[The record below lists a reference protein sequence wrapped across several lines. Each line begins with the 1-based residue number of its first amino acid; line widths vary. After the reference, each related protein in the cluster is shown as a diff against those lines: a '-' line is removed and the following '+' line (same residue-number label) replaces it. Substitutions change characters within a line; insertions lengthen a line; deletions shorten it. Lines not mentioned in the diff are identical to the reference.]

1 MLTGRTLMLLLISL
15 VLASGAVF
23 IANKLIKP
31 KGEGETSQVEY
42 TTVVVAALDIPQW
55 NTVDEL
61 DLTEKLWPKDAVT
74 QDMFTDKAKV
84 LGKIAIVNV
93 FKDEALNA
101 HRVVDAKGGNVF
113 SLGFPENM
121 RAFTLRIN
129 DVSGVGGFLAPDN
142 RVDVLASKKLPG
154 TIVQTLGTTEQTVTE
169 TLIQDIKVLAVDQE
183 ASTDAKKPVVVRSV
197 TLEMTP
203 QQAEEVFNA
212 QQQGTIQLALR
223 NPTDRS
229 LYTKPELMASVV
241 PSLPRPKVVG
251 TTGRVFNVI
260 RGMTPSKIH
269 CQGSVCSETPS

>member
-42 TTVVVAALDIPQW
+42 TTVVFAALDIPQW

-61 DLTEKLWPKDAVT
+61 DLIEKPWYGAVP
-74 QDMFTDKAKV
+74 QDMFTDKTKV
-84 LGKIAIVNV
+84 LGKIAIVKV
-93 FKDEALNA
+93 FKDEPLNA
-101 HRVVDAKGGNVF
+101 NRVVDPKGGNVF

-142 RVDVLASKKLPG
+142 RVDVLASKKLE
-154 TIVQTLGTTEQTVTE
+154 GTTEQTVTE

-203 QQAEEVFNA
+203 QQAEVVFNA

-229 LYTKPELMASVV
+229 LLSKPELVANVI
-241 PSLPRPKVVG
+241 PSLAPPKVVE
-251 TTGRVFNVI
+251 TTGRVI
-260 RGMTPSKIH
+260 YITRGMTTSKTQ
-269 CQGSVCSETPS
+269 CKGSVCSETPS